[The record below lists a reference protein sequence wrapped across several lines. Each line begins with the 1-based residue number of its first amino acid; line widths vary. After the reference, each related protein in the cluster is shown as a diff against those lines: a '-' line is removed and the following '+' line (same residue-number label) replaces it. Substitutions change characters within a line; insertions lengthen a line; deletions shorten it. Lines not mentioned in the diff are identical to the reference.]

1 MTSNQAEAKRLPV
14 AKILDIS
21 ATSEQCYWE
30 KCTPKSSLL
39 FGVPQTIESF
49 FSRKRESW
57 KRWEACHINSFNNND
72 IGANVEGMQPVM
84 RDYCKNPQNVCRR
97 KIGHSHFGFGIP
109 SARDKHSC
117 CNICR
122 TDCEC
127 SECVELHQDV
137 LALENIHIL
146 DNEFL
151 LSGKQVKDIK
161 SELIKYKKETV

>member
-1 MTSNQAEAKRLPV
+1 MCPELWRVFFKKVGELEEMGGLPH
-14 AKILDIS
+14 
-21 ATSEQCYWE
+21 Q
-30 KCTPKSSLL
+30 LL
-39 FGVPQTIESF
+39 IYF
-49 FSRKRESW
+49 
-57 KRWEACHINSFNNND
+57 NND

-97 KIGHSHFGFGIP
+97 KIVLSHFGFGIP
-109 SARDKHSC
+109 SLRDKHSC

-137 LALENIHIL
+137 LALENIHIP

-151 LSGKQVKDIK
+151 LSGKQVKDVK